1 VPSPRRVFLNAANV
15 TASGPTVLVANLLPA
30 LYAAAP
36 EVEFTTLIP
45 DSPPLLDAARAVNSR
60 ILTRRP
66 RRGLRND
73 LGRLWDLHR
82 GLAQAVRASGAEVC
96 LTLGDVGPRR
106 VPCRHVVF
114 LHNPLFV
121 YSPDDLA
128 GEDDWSPAKR
138 RYLIW
143 QFQRSLAGASGVVV
157 QTPVMRRRL
166 RQRYGVD
173 ESRARVI
180 PQPVPRHVSSSTAIP
195 GRSPLAACPK
205 PVRLLFLAAHYPHKN
220 HRVLAGVARE
230 LRSRGLDR
238 STQIF
243 VTLGGQAPP
252 ELRALLDGEA
262 DVLTDVGRLAPAAVP
277 EALADATALFLPTLV
292 ESYGL
297 IYLEAMACRRPIL
310 TSDRDFARWM
320 CGDAALYF
328 DPLDA
333 RSIVDAIATLAS
345 SARDSDVST
354 RASARLGEFPRD
366 WSAVA
371 AGFLDTLRDA
381 PA

>member
-1 VPSPRRVFLNAANV
+1 
-15 TASGPTVLVANLLPA
+15 
-30 LYAAAP
+30 
-36 EVEFTTLIP
+36 
-45 DSPPLLDAARAVNSR
+45 
-60 ILTRRP
+60 
-66 RRGLRND
+66 
-73 LGRLWDLHR
+73 
-82 GLAQAVRASGAEVC
+82 VRASGAEAC

-121 YSPDDLA
+121 YTPDDLA
-128 GEDDWSPAKR
+128 GDDDWSPAKR

-166 RQRYGVD
+166 GQRYGID

-180 PQPVPRHVSSSTAIP
+180 PQPVPRHVSPDTAIP

-205 PVRLLFLAAHYPHKN
+205 AVRLLFLAAHYPHKN

-243 VTLGGQAPP
+243 VTLGGQAPA
-252 ELRALLDGEA
+252 ELRALLDGAA
-262 DVLTDVGRLAPAAVP
+262 DVITDVGRLAPATVP

-333 RSIVDAIATLAS
+333 RSIVDAIATLS
-345 SARDSDVST
+345 SAARDGDMSA
-354 RASARLGEFPRD
+354 RASARLGQFPQD
-366 WSAVA
+366 WSTVA
-371 AGFLDTLRDA
+371 AGFLDVLGVA